1 MILTDVEFIHIKGG
15 ELQVSFITKWSF
27 GNKAAVSLMTIL
39 VIVIGIV
46 SYFRLPMEFLPSAD
60 NPQVTVISMGQGTDS
75 KTMETEV
82 TEPIERALAGVN
94 GKTSVISTTGDGFS
108 KVDLFFEAG
117 SDMKQA
123 KLDVQEKLSNIT
135 LPQYISK
142 PIISQLNT
150 SMIPIVNIAV
160 TFSDGLTTENIEFA
174 QETLKPLYEDIEGV
188 SAVDL
193 YGITNSVVTVKIDND
208 KIAEKQVPL
217 QSVMG
222 VLQGQNTALAVGEK
236 VIDGKTSNIKVIGDM
251 TSIDAL
257 KTLTVAPNVTL
268 GDIASIEETKD
279 ANFISRFNG
288 KESLDISITKDSNS
302 NAVEVSKEVEKITN
316 EINEKYDQQDS
327 TIYVSSADLVET
339 SVQTMIK
346 EVLLG
351 AFFATIVI
359 MVFLRN
365 LRSTFITIV
374 SIPLSLCLTLFLLSW
389 SGVTLNILTLG
400 GVAVAVGRLVDDS
413 IVVIENIFR
422 KMQTEKFSVQL
433 VIDAT
438 KQVGVA
444 ITAST
449 LTTVAVFLPMSLLN
463 GGLQEFLLPFA
474 LTVTYSLLASLLVAL
489 TVVPLM
495 SAGLLKNTKL
505 REPKPAVRFPKMVTW
520 SLNHKWIV
528 FTISILLFA
537 GSIATY
543 FAIPKGAVDNSSA
556 DYVVATLSYPNETP
570 IETVKEKAIE
580 LESTIDEMD
589 EVNDLFMQV
598 GSPSEAA
605 QYGWVGSPTEA
616 SFSILLNDK
625 KDTDKVV
632 KEIEKKK
639 DQYSDATLEVMAA
652 SFMMGSASTS
662 MTIDIIGGDLA
673 QLEKIANTIKDKV
686 ENIDGVEKVTTN
698 QDEKKAVYSLVV
710 DPSKG
715 NTEQI
720 AGQLGVM
727 LNKTPIGTI
736 NLNQR
741 QTPVILEPVLD
752 DTKTSDDI
760 KNIPVMTET
769 GLVPVSQVATL
780 ESENRPTTQFHK
792 DGEPYLR
799 VTAAVDPAKLSEI
812 ASKVNVELFGDQ
824 AGNNGID
831 IPEDVEVTVGGA
843 SAQQADDFT
852 DLFLIML
859 VSIGIVFL
867 IMVITFKSI
876 KAPIAILCS
885 LPLAAI
891 GAILG
896 IVISGISVDITA
908 LLGALM
914 LIGVVVTNAIVL
926 LDRVRQNEQ
935 KMIIRDAI
943 VEASATRM
951 RPIFM
956 TAVAT
961 ICAMLPLL
969 FKQAESGSLVSQSL
983 AIVVIG
989 GLAMATLLTLIVIP
1003 CVYELLYFRKSKK
1016 QRMTEQVTE
1025 EITM

>member
-1 MILTDVEFIHIKGG
+1 MSIF
-15 ELQVSFITKWSF
+15 TKWSF
-27 GNKAAVSLMTIL
+27 SNKAAVTLMTIL
-39 VIVIGIV
+39 VLVIGVV

-60 NPQVTVISMGQGTDS
+60 NPQVTIISMGQGTDS
-75 KTMETEV
+75 KTMESEV
-82 TEPIERALAGVN
+82 TEPIERSVTGIN

-108 KVDLFFEAG
+108 KVDLFFNAG

-123 KLDVQEKLSNIT
+123 KLDVQEALNNVSLPPYIT
-135 LPQYISK
+135 K
-142 PIISQLNT
+142 PIVSQLNT
-150 SMIPIVNIAV
+150 SMIPIVNLAV
-160 TFSDGLTTENIEFA
+160 TFQDGLTTENIEFA
-174 QETLKPLYEDIEGV
+174 RETLKPLYEDIEGV
-188 SAVDL
+188 ANVDVYGATDSA
-193 YGITNSVVTVKIDND
+193 VTVKIDNE
-208 KIAEKQVPL
+208 KLAEQQVPL
-217 QSVMG
+217 QAVMG
-222 VLQGQNTALAVGEK
+222 VLQGQNTALAIGEQI
-236 VIDGKTSNIKVIGDM
+236 IDDKTSNIKVIGNL
-251 TSIDAL
+251 SSLDAL
-257 KTLTVAPNVTL
+257 KNLTVAPNVTL
-268 GDIASIEETKD
+268 NDIASVEETRD
-279 ANFISRFNG
+279 SNFISRFNG
-288 KESLDISITKDSNS
+288 KEGLDISITKDSQS
-302 NAVEVSKEVEKITN
+302 NAVEVSKQVEEVTK
-316 EINEKYDQQDS
+316 EINEKYDQQES
-327 TIYVSSADLVET
+327 VIYVSSSDLVET

-365 LRSTFITIV
+365 IRSTFITII

-433 VIDAT
+433 IIDAT

-444 ITAST
+444 ITSST
-449 LTTVAVFLPMSLLN
+449 LATVAVFLPMSLLN

-528 FTISILLFA
+528 FTISILLLV

-570 IETVKEKAIE
+570 IEEVKKNAIE
-580 LESTIDEMD
+580 LESFISEIDE
-589 EVNDLFMQV
+589 VKDLFMQV

-616 SFSILLNDK
+616 SFSILLNNK
-625 KDTDKVV
+625 EDTDKVV
-632 KEIEKKK
+632 EEIEKKK
-639 DQYSDATLEVMAA
+639 DQYSDATLTATAA
-652 SFMMGSASTS
+652 SFMMGSSSTNI
-662 MTIDIIGGDLA
+662 TIDIIGDDLA
-673 QLEKIANTIKDKV
+673 DLESVANTIKEKV
-686 ENIDGVEKVTTN
+686 EDIDGVEKVTTN
-698 QDEKKAVYSLVV
+698 QDEKKTVYSLVV
-710 DPSKG
+710 DPTKG
-715 NTEQI
+715 NTEQV
-720 AGQLGVM
+720 AGQVGVM

-736 NLNQR
+736 TLDGR

-752 DTKTSDDI
+752 TKTTEDI
-760 KNIPVMTET
+760 KNIPVMTDT
-769 GLVPVSQVATL
+769 GMVPVSQIATL
-780 ESENRPTTQFHK
+780 ESEERSTTQFHK
-792 DGEPYLR
+792 DGEPYLQ
-799 VTAAVDPAKLSEI
+799 VTASVDPAQLSDI
-812 ASKVNVELFGDQ
+812 ATKVNIEIFGDQ
-824 AGNNGID
+824 AENKGIE
-831 IPEDVEVTVGGA
+831 IPEDVEVAVGGA
-843 SAQQADDFT
+843 SAQQSEDFT
-852 DLFLIML
+852 DLFLTML
-859 VSIGIVFL
+859 VSIGVVFL

-943 VEASATRM
+943 VEAAATRM

-969 FKQAESGSLVSQSL
+969 FKQTETGSLVSQSL

-1016 QRMTEQVTE
+1016 QRLAEQSTSE
-1025 EITM
+1025 LTI